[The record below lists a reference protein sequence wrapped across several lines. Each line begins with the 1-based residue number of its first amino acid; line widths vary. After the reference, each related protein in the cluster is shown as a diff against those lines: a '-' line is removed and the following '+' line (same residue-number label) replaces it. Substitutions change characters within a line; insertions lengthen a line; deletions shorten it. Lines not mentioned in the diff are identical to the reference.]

1 MKPTSE
7 PPKRTNGNNDLHEAT
22 KTKSQCLPSYLIP
35 RPSIEDQP
43 TNPNHAMS
51 SRRYLVLPPEINRL
65 PPQPMT
71 TSLNPQPAG
80 WEDRKMWLHAKIEE
94 ERRRQEEEKTHR
106 AKVVLEQRR
115 IEQSILSDALD
126 AGVPPN
132 MVPLI
137 FNGIY
142 TTGANLQLAAEL
154 QRQWSAP
161 DSGFVPSAMPEQQN
175 NPGSMPSARLPVVP
189 QPPQQGPRQPPQ
201 AKASELLP
209 TVSNYLP
216 ETRHSRWSEAMSNS
230 HRARVISSEREQ
242 LRRKL
247 KSQNLELADKDLLD
261 TAFEHTFPVT
271 SSMIQAQPPR
281 YLASP
286 PKKASRSRERRQQAP
301 QKAHPM
307 ISQESGRLQLI
318 NTASILNATSHVH
331 PEQTNP
337 PRPKRKDQ
345 RSHEKVSPPK
355 HHQNETLC
363 GQQDLSVKK
372 SGANTAGE
380 AQKQSSCPQSLS
392 DAVHVSGPVQDTV
405 VSIKLE

>member
-71 TSLNPQPAG
+71 TSLHPQPAG

-161 DSGFVPSAMPEQQN
+161 SAMPQPQN
-175 NPGSMPSARLPVVP
+175 NPGPASSARLPVAP
-189 QPPQQGPRQPPQ
+189 QPPQQGPRQPPRAQ
-201 AKASELLP
+201 ASELPP
-209 TVSNYLP
+209 TVSNHLR
-216 ETRHSRWSEAMSNS
+216 ETRHTWWSEAMSNS
-230 HRARVISSEREQ
+230 HRARVINSEREQ

-247 KSQNLELADKDLLD
+247 IAQNVEFADKDLLD

-271 SSMIQAQPPR
+271 SSMVQAHPSR
-281 YLASP
+281 YWASP
-286 PKKASRSRERRQQAP
+286 SDKTSRSQEKRQQAP

-307 ISQESGRLQLI
+307 VSQESGRLQLI
-318 NTASILNATSHVH
+318 NTASVTNVPSHVH
-331 PEQTNP
+331 PEQTNSLS
-337 PRPKRKDQ
+337 PKRKDQ
-345 RSHEKVSPPK
+345 RSHEKVPPPK
-355 HHQNETLC
+355 HRQNETLC
-363 GQQDLSVKK
+363 CEQD
-372 SGANTAGE
+372 
-380 AQKQSSCPQSLS
+380 LS
-392 DAVHVSGPVQDTV
+392 DAVHVSSPVEDTI